1 MIKDKIIKFFN
12 FFGFY
17 RKRQINEEQK
27 YEIKETINDFIINY
41 SPSYHL
47 LETFF
52 SNIKIS
58 GLNPKVIFDIGSHTG
73 SWTRN
78 FLKYFDKT
86 QCHLFEPQIELHKHC
101 ADLSCNENIYI
112 HGLGVGATSGKKAFT
127 YVDRKDSCTF
137 SIDENE
143 AKEKGFRQEFLEVI
157 SLNDFVSKMHT
168 PIPEIIKIDAECLD
182 LEVLK
187 GATDLL
193 GKVEVILVECAVGDP
208 NLQNEI
214 YSVINF
220 MYKNNYRIFE
230 VTDMIR
236 SFGNITW
243 MCEIA
248 FVLKDGVVDSFDY
261 SKNSCA

>member
-1 MIKDKIIKFFN
+1 MKETLIKIFN

-17 RKRQINEEQK
+17 RKRQIYGEQNDEINER
-27 YEIKETINDFIINY
+27 INDFISNY
-41 SPSYHL
+41 SPSYHF

-52 SNIKIS
+52 SNIKMS
-58 GLNPKVIFDIGSHTG
+58 GLNPKVAFDVGSHKG
-73 SWTRN
+73 GWTRSLLN
-78 FLKYFDKT
+78 YFDKT
-86 QCHLFEPQIELHKHC
+86 QCHLFEPQIKLHQYC
-101 ADLSCNENIYI
+101 ADLSSKDNISI
-112 HGLGVGATSGKKAFT
+112 HTLGVGEISGKKVFT
-127 YVDRKDSCTF
+127 YVDREDSCTF
-137 SIDENE
+137 SFSENE
-143 AKEKGFRQEFLEVI
+143 AKEKGFRQELLEVV
-157 SLNDFVSKMHT
+157 SLNDFASKGNI

-187 GATDLL
+187 GATNLL
-193 GKVEVILVECAVGDP
+193 GKVDVILVECAVGDP

-248 FVLKDGVVDSFDY
+248 FVLKDGIVDSFDY